1 MSAAEDQPALE
12 VTPTGKSRSR
22 QDPQLKYG
30 DASNPLRSKGKY
42 EQHQNRRCQTHGL
55 QNHQSFF
62 QNSAVARGA
71 IKILTCTTQHHQH
84 GISENHGHVSAE
96 CRRCESDDRL
106 RIKNQCAHQTHHDT
120 IDDRISDLYWQ
131 TVRPARFESRTT
143 RSLACKQGVESRSVP
158 GRRFNDRRGNRSIL
172 WCDVHRCSRGER
184 SPGQLPLLRDRK
196 STRLNSSHVSIS
208 YAVFCLK
215 KKKNT

>member
-1 MSAAEDQPALE
+1 
-12 VTPTGKSRSR
+12 
-22 QDPQLKYG
+22 
-30 DASNPLRSKGKY
+30 
-42 EQHQNRRCQTHGL
+42 

-96 CRRCESDDRL
+96 CRRFESDDRL

-131 TVRPARFESRTT
+131 TVRPACLAPSSSCGVSSAKGSFGSRGFRSARAQPSAERTGRRCRALALSDWFISAANSRPGSSGTIPDHQSRRKTHTT
-143 RSLACKQGVESRSVP
+143 ASAKDSSVP
-158 GRRFNDRRGNRSIL
+158 DTTISDRG
-172 WCDVHRCSRGER
+172 G
-184 SPGQLPLLRDRK
+184 
-196 STRLNSSHVSIS
+196 
-208 YAVFCLK
+208 
-215 KKKNT
+215 